1 MAKSS
6 KKPIPATPATTP
18 PASNTPPPFVPAEK
32 MHDVLPGELNW
43 APGIKLEGK
52 SVPVPDSYFS
62 KSAQT
67 SNLKR
72 YTEQIEAVARK
83 MRDIGEY
90 LEYVDQAP
98 AKSESDVYDS
108 PPQAAPQTI
117 LKPVSPPRKGGRPNK
132 SASIVAAAKQMIKTG
147 EVVPTPKGLT
157 GFAKRLAGE
166 VGYKHLA
173 DELREDWNNALKSR
187 KLK

>member
-1 MAKSS
+1 
-6 KKPIPATPATTP
+6 
-18 PASNTPPPFVPAEK
+18 
-32 MHDVLPGELNW
+32 
-43 APGIKLEGK
+43 
-52 SVPVPDSYFS
+52 
-62 KSAQT
+62 
-67 SNLKR
+67 
-72 YTEQIEAVARK
+72 VARK

-90 LEYVDQAP
+90 LEYIDQAP